1 MYTQCPNCLSIYQV
15 TPVALQQSHGKFRC
29 GYCGTVFDAL
39 PSLTEHLP
47 EVARGAELPRAYDPS
62 LPAVLSEP
70 VIAEPRPDLGL
81 DDSDGVQPELRSYRP
96 PPEFDFLSFSALDD
110 DDFGSQ
116 IVPKTRAE
124 STSDYDDR
132 KEPMLPAD
140 WMVYTPGQTHAQPLE
155 EEPKLVSYRP
165 NNLPNGSN
173 EQVSVQPTLETRS
186 NRAVYK
192 LPGEELAS
200 ANPKDHSE
208 PSRQDRYSK
217 PSAQTAS
224 AQRSTELAQRQ
235 FGIPSDLRGRE
246 TPQPAPTPA
255 EKKSSPSRGI
265 WIAASLLLSL
275 LLLGQLAWY
284 QRTSLL
290 AHRDFRPWLD
300 RACALA
306 GCQLPLRVDLEN
318 FVLVD
323 RDVKPH
329 PRVKGA
335 LLISASL
342 KNAAAFAQ
350 NYPIVEVRLS
360 NIGRQTIAMRRFAP
374 INYLRDAAVIAD
386 GIPADA
392 SLPIIF
398 EVLDPG
404 PRAVNFEF
412 EFLPGPELES

>member
-1 MYTQCPNCLSIYQV
+1 MYTQCPQCLSIYQV
-15 TPVALQQSHGKFRC
+15 TPVALQQSLGKFRC

-70 VIAEPRPDLGL
+70 VMTDAVEERE
-81 DDSDGVQPELRSYRP
+81 QPELRSYRP
-96 PPEFDFLSFSALDD
+96 PAEFDFLSFSALDE
-110 DDFGSQ
+110 DDFAAASA
-116 IVPKTRAE
+116 PKPRA
-124 STSDYDDR
+124 DPAAANGDR
-132 KEPMLPAD
+132 KEPTLPAD
-140 WMVYTPGQTHAQPLE
+140 WMVYTPGQAQAQPLQDE
-155 EEPKLVSYRP
+155 SAALDDSNNRLEP
-165 NNLPNGSN
+165 
-173 EQVSVQPTLETRS
+173 SVPAEPALENRS
-186 NRAVYK
+186 NRATYK
-192 LPGEELAS
+192 LPGEEVLKQRSGSTEELAS
-200 ANPKDHSE
+200 ERSE
-208 PSRQDRYSK
+208 PSRNDRYSK
-217 PSAQTAS
+217 PNVQTPS
-224 AQRSTELAQRQ
+224 AQRSTDLAQRQ
-235 FGIPSDLRGRE
+235 FGIPSDVRTAPKAQAATSAAAPATAPAARRGLWL
-246 TPQPAPTPA
+246 
-255 EKKSSPSRGI
+255 SI
-265 WIAASLLLSL
+265 SLVLSL

-284 QRTSLL
+284 QRQSLL
-290 AHRDFRPWLD
+290 LHRDFRPLLD
-300 RACALA
+300 QTCELLS
-306 GCQLPLRVDLEN
+306 CELPLRVDLEK

-342 KNAAAFAQ
+342 KNAATFAQ

-374 INYLRDAAVIAD
+374 VSYLRDAAVIDD
-386 GIPADA
+386 GIPAGA

-412 EFLPGPELES
+412 EFLPGPQLES